1 MPIATAA
8 LTGFLPRLGDFAPLT
23 QALAEGKSPL
33 ALSGLA
39 AVHRAYVA
47 AGLRRATGRPLVLV
61 CPDDG
66 EARRLAGDLAAL
78 TGEEVPLLP
87 ARDLQFH
94 PGAASRQWEH
104 QRLEILARLT
114 RGDCPVLVATVEG
127 LLQRTLPPDVFA
139 GHCRQLSVGQVCQL
153 EEVADFLVQAGYT
166 RYDQVEGTG
175 QFALRGGILD
185 VFSPG
190 LDLPV
195 RLEFWGD
202 EIDSLGLFDP
212 VTQRRTAQRE
222 AVTLLPAGEV
232 LAPVGETLPDPPDLA
247 LATVYDALA
256 TPADYLPEDA
266 LVCLCDTPRV
276 AERAKHYLWQLG
288 EDVTALLEQ
297 GVLPGKAPVF
307 AESFEALCS
316 RLAQGTLLYLDAFLT
331 GGLPV
336 PPAFLLSLT
345 ARQLAGYGIRFETL
359 VEDLT
364 QYQKEGFAVVVLT
377 PSRRKAEALL
387 SMLQEGNLH
396 PALDEHLS
404 ALPGPGDLTLAVGG
418 LSAGLDFPDGKFAIL
433 SEGTLPPPRSPAPEG
448 QGPTAAASG
457 WSPSPTW
464 PPGTWWSTSTTASAG
479 SWAW

>member
-1 MPIATAA
+1 M
-8 LTGFLPRLGDFAPLT
+8 
-23 QALAEGKSPL
+23 LA
-33 ALSGLA
+33 
-39 AVHRAYVA
+39 
-47 AGLRRATGRPLVLV
+47 
-61 CPDDG
+61 
-66 EARRLAGDLAAL
+66 
-78 TGEEVPLLP
+78 
-87 ARDLQFH
+87 
-94 PGAASRQWEH
+94 
-104 QRLEILARLT
+104 
-114 RGDCPVLVATVEG
+114 
-127 LLQRTLPPDVFA
+127 
-139 GHCRQLSVGQVCQL
+139 
-153 EEVADFLVQAGYT
+153 
-166 RYDQVEGTG
+166 
-175 QFALRGGILD
+175 
-185 VFSPG
+185 
-190 LDLPV
+190 
-195 RLEFWGD
+195 
-202 EIDSLGLFDP
+202 
-212 VTQRRTAQRE
+212 
-222 AVTLLPAGEV
+222 PAGE
-232 LAPVGETLPDPPDLA
+232 ALPDPPDLA

-336 PPAFLLSLT
+336 PPAYLLSLP

-359 VEDLT
+359 AEDLA
-364 QYQKEGFAVVVLT
+364 QYRKEGFAVVVLT

-433 SEGTLPPPRSPAPEG
+433 SASPGPGRPRSG
-448 QGPTAAASG
+448 TAAASG